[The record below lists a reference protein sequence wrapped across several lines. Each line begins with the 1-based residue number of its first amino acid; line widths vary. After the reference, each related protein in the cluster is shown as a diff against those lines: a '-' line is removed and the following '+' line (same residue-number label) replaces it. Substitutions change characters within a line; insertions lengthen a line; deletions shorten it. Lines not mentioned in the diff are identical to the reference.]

1 MQPVGDGR
9 ANKRTPSPRLSTS
22 VAVSE
27 IRLLIVPY
35 ELDRL
40 RRGVGSGP
48 ERLLEAGAAEELAS
62 AGTTVRTETLELD
75 REYSSETLGCFELIK
90 RVAARVRAATGDG
103 AFPVVLSG
111 SCFASVGVVAALGK
125 PTGVVWFD
133 AHGDFNT
140 PETTDF
146 GYFDGMG
153 LAVLTGGAWRT
164 MLAGVDGATP
174 LPESAIVLAGARD
187 FDPYERE
194 RVETS
199 GVVHLPPERLRTPDA
214 LLEATKAMSPS
225 PSGIH
230 VHVDLDVLDADEARV
245 NVYSAAN
252 GVSGAELESLV
263 TGVFDSAPVRALSV
277 TAYDPKC
284 DPADAVPPIA
294 NRLLRA
300 AAEGLPETQAAAT

>member
-1 MQPVGDGR
+1 
-9 ANKRTPSPRLSTS
+9 
-22 VAVSE
+22 VSE

-40 RRGVGSGP
+40 RRGVGRGP
-48 ERLLEAGAAEELAS
+48 ERLLEAGAEEALAS
-62 AGTTVRTETLELD
+62 AGATVRTETLELD
-75 REYSSETLGCFELIK
+75 REYSNEILGCFELIK
-90 RVAARVRAATGDG
+90 LIAARVAAATEEG
-103 AFPVVLSG
+103 AFPVILSG
-111 SCFASVGVVAALGK
+111 SCFASIGVVAGLGK

-174 LPESAIVLAGARD
+174 LPERAIVLAGARD

-199 GVVHLPPERLRTPDA
+199 GLVHLPPERLRTPDA
-214 LLEATKAMSPS
+214 LLDATEAMPSS
-225 PSGIH
+225 PSGVH

-245 NVYSAAN
+245 NVYSAPN
-252 GVSGAELESLV
+252 GVSGAELEALV
-263 TGVFDSAPVRALSV
+263 KGLFESSPVRALSL
-277 TAYDPKC
+277 TAYDPQC
-284 DPADAVPPIA
+284 DAAGAVPPIA
-294 NRLLRA
+294 TRLLEA
-300 AAEGLPETQAAAT
+300 AAARVPKAP

>member
-1 MQPVGDGR
+1 
-9 ANKRTPSPRLSTS
+9 
-22 VAVSE
+22 VSE

-40 RRGVGSGP
+40 RRGVGRGP
-48 ERLLEAGAAEELAS
+48 ERLLEAGAEKVLAS
-62 AGTTVRTETLELD
+62 GGATVRTEILELD
-75 REYSSETLGCFELIK
+75 REYSNEILGCFELIK
-90 RVAARVRAATGDG
+90 LIAARVGAATEEG

-111 SCFASVGVVAALGK
+111 SCFASVGIVAGLGA

-153 LAVLTGGAWRT
+153 VAVLTGEAWRT
-164 MLAGVDGATP
+164 MLAGVDGAAP
-174 LPESAIVLAGARD
+174 LPEAAIVLAGARD

-194 RVETS
+194 RVERS
-199 GVVHLPPERLRTPDA
+199 ELVHLPPDRLRTPES
-214 LLEATKAMSPS
+214 LLEAARGLPTSL
-225 PSGIH
+225 SGLY

-245 NVYSAAN
+245 NVYSAPN
-252 GVSGAELESLV
+252 GISGAELQALVGGLMESC
-263 TGVFDSAPVRALSV
+263 PVGALSL

-284 DPADAVPPIA
+284 DSAGAVPPTA
-294 NRLLRA
+294 MQLLEAVATAPKA
-300 AAEGLPETQAAAT
+300 AA

>member
-1 MQPVGDGR
+1 VR
-9 ANKRTPSPRLSTS
+9 
-22 VAVSE
+22 E

-40 RRGVGSGP
+40 RRGMGRGP
-48 ERLLEAGAAEELAS
+48 ERLLEAGAEDALAS
-62 AGTTVRTETLELD
+62 AGATVRTETLELEQ
-75 REYSSETLGCFELIK
+75 EYSNEILGCFELIK
-90 RVAARVRAATGDG
+90 LIAERVRAATDEG

-111 SCFASVGVVAALGK
+111 SCFASIGIVAGLGK

-164 MLAGVDGATP
+164 MLAGVEGATP
-174 LPESAIVLAGARD
+174 LPDKSIVLAGARD

-194 RVETS
+194 RVEASNLTH
-199 GVVHLPPERLRTPDA
+199 VPPERLRSPEP
-214 LLEATKAMSPS
+214 LLAATKVISPT
-225 PSGIH
+225 PAAIH

-245 NVYSAAN
+245 NVYSAPN
-252 GVSGAELESLV
+252 GVSGAELQDLV
-263 TGVFDSAPVRALSV
+263 TSVTENCPVAALSL
-277 TAYDPKC
+277 TAYDPEC
-284 DPADAVPPIA
+284 DSTGAVPPIA
-294 NRLLRA
+294 MRLLEA
-300 AAEGLPETQAAAT
+300 AAPRLQAAG